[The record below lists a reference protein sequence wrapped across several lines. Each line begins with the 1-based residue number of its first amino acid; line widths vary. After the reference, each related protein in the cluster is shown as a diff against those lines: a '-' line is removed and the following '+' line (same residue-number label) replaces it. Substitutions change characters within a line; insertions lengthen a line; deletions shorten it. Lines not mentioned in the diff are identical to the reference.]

1 MVFHSSTE
9 YDKPRRER
17 IKTVIRAFGWIAWA
31 QRASMR
37 STRKRFQLLIY
48 HEPSEKRS
56 FLLTLSL
63 SIAESEAYR
72 ALINFQD
79 IRDREWKH
87 GDRDA
92 ASFFAIELADT
103 VRNPNGYTFWLHAV
117 LEKTSK
123 LMYVYVAMKSGKRN
137 HDTLVNPIV
146 PYPRT
151 IEGISV
157 LHRLCGNARF
167 EKRLRKLYK
176 DKKEQW
182 RGRWRTSYR
191 ERKRN
196 PRNVD
201 RE

>member
-103 VRNPNGYTFWLHAV
+103 VRNPNGYTF
-117 LEKTSK
+117 
-123 LMYVYVAMKSGKRN
+123 
-137 HDTLVNPIV
+137 
-146 PYPRT
+146 
-151 IEGISV
+151 
-157 LHRLCGNARF
+157 
-167 EKRLRKLYK
+167 
-176 DKKEQW
+176 
-182 RGRWRTSYR
+182 
-191 ERKRN
+191 
-196 PRNVD
+196 
-201 RE
+201 